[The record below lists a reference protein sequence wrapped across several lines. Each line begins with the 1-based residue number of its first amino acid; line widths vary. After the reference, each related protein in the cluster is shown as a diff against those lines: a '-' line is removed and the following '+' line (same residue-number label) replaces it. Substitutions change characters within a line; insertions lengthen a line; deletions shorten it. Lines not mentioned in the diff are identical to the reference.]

1 MGPYVLMTILY
12 ISLAVLV
19 ALESSLTGLS
29 VLPWFNGLRWLRIH
43 LITLGTLTEIIFGV
57 LPILVAAKAGLLR
70 PAFHWDI
77 WFTLNGGLI
86 VLLIGI
92 PLVNQ
97 PLILVGGVLVF
108 LAATLLFAQL
118 NNLHP
123 KVSTVS
129 VNIGRKF
136 YIAGVAYFL
145 VGIVVGTGLWL
156 GWSQI
161 LKIAVPLEVHI
172 HANIWGFMSLVFTGL
187 LVDLYPHFAKRPLAW
202 ENSITSI
209 FWMMTAGAFLLVLGP
224 WFKSNWFSGP
234 GFVLYLSATIWLLLN
249 IIKPLVGDRQAWT
262 PGMWHLVTSYAWILA
277 PVLVAPLIVFGVL
290 SLPDTGIERIV
301 PQALIYSW
309 LLQLAYALAPYLFRR
324 FFLPEQ
330 EATLGG
336 NWLSLITVH
345 LGGIFLWA
353 SVFIISY
360 QTQLNGIAYAWWTIA
375 TAPIAFELWR
385 IVQKKETYF
394 NSN

>member
-70 PAFHWDI
+70 PAFRWDI

-97 PLILVGGVLVF
+97 PLILAGGVLVF
-108 LAATLLFAQL
+108 LAATLLLAQL
-118 NNLHP
+118 NNLRP
-123 KVSTVS
+123 KVSTIS

-187 LVDLYPHFAKRPLAW
+187 LVDLYPRFAKRPLAW
-202 ENSITSI
+202 KNSITSI
-209 FWMMTAGAFLLVLGP
+209 FWMMTAGAFLLILGP
-224 WFKSNWFSGP
+224 WFKSNWLSGL
-234 GFVLYLSATIWLLLN
+234 GFVLYLSATIWLLFN
-249 IIKPLVGDRQAWT
+249 IIKPLVGDRQAWS

-324 FFLPEQ
+324 FFLSEQ

-360 QTQLNGIAYAWWTIA
+360 QAQLNGIAYAWWTIA
-375 TAPIAFELWR
+375 TVPIALELWR
-385 IVQKKETYF
+385 IVQKKGDLF
-394 NSN
+394 